1 MKYDVQ
7 VKVAYFFEDIEA
19 NSKEEVIEI
28 IEDMLQSMSAVDSNF
43 YDFDI
48 IGDEEENEED

>member
-19 NSKEEVIEI
+19 NSEEEVIEI
-28 IEDMLQSMSAVDSNF
+28 VENMLQSMSAVDSNF

-48 IGDEEENEED
+48 IGDEEEDEED